1 VLSRCRRS
9 GRAAIVLVAVL
20 AAGRAVAA
28 IELQPETLRSFERYA
43 RLTEA
48 RIDGER
54 GDGFL
59 WIDRAPATRRAE
71 MASALAR
78 GEVLVERL
86 ETSEQGK
93 AIDIPSGMVHHWVAA
108 VFIPGATLGQTVA
121 LAQDYD
127 HHAELFRPAVARSK
141 LLGRTGN
148 TFRVAFRFVQ
158 KRIITVVTDVESD
171 AHFASIDP
179 SRSEARVYATRI
191 AEVDD
196 AFTPK
201 ERVGRPDNGRGFLWR
216 MNTYCRFAQRDG
228 GVYVEFESLSLSRDL
243 PFGIGWMV
251 RPFVTSV
258 PRESLVFTLQTY
270 LKTLGRRS

>member
-1 VLSRCRRS
+1 VRNRRS
-9 GRAAIVLVAVL
+9 HPRAAVVLASLLVAVP
-20 AAGRAVAA
+20 ASITA

-54 GDGFL
+54 GGTFL
-59 WIDRAPATRRAE
+59 WIDRVPAARRAE
-71 MASALAR
+71 ITSALAR
-78 GEVLVERL
+78 GEVVVERL
-86 ETSEQGK
+86 QTSEQGK
-93 AIDIPSGMVHHWVAA
+93 VIDVPSGMVHHWVAA
-108 VFIPGATLGQTVA
+108 VFIPGTTLGQTVA

-141 LLGRTGN
+141 LLGRSGN

-171 AHFASIDP
+171 AHFESVDP
-179 SRSEARVYATRI
+179 SRTEARVYATRI

-196 AFTPK
+196 AFTPD